1 MNRRSSSLRMAHAW
15 RAAFMLLPAPAFA
28 AVFGPPSGTGPLPA
42 IAESVDSLPG
52 HTLFHPVTMPRDP
65 LPLLVWGNGACRDN
79 GLQHGAFLRQIASQG
94 YIVIAL
100 GKPREERAFEA
111 AAAPA
116 VAPPLVGTAPGTAD
130 APPRNTPDETQVSQM
145 LEAIDWATRENARQ
159 GGALSGHIDVSRIA
173 VGGHSCGGLQA
184 LAVSSDPRI
193 KTTLVLNSG
202 IYVRRDGARS
212 GVAIDKSQLSRLHAP
227 MLYLAGGPSD
237 IAHPN
242 ASDDVARIEQVP
254 VFFGEL
260 PVGHGGTFWTGR
272 DGGDWARV
280 AARWLDWN
288 LKGDADA
295 SWDFAGPA
303 CRLCIDRRWTVTQ
316 KHLPAP
322 SGPFR
327 QSLYVPVRD
336 GTLLAMNVYRPARD
350 GVPVAARLPVI
361 FSFTPY
367 RARYYDANGKLVE
380 LGQLSGS
387 VARTL
392 FDAGYV
398 VAVADIRGKGAS
410 FGARRGFQDRTEA
423 YDGYDLVQWLAA
435 QPWSDGKVGMY
446 GCSYLGG
453 TTVHV
458 ASTAPP
464 ALRAIFSGATD
475 LDKYSFVR
483 NGGITAQFNTR
494 PDEPLSDDMASVP
507 LDADRDGALRNMAV
521 AQHAG
526 NTPMAALWYGMQFR
540 DSISTLTGNRFWEEA
555 GPYTYLDTL
564 RRSGIATY
572 YWGNFED
579 EPTAQVIL
587 AAENLHSRLLLGPG
601 THCVPPP
608 GFDFPAAVK
617 TYFDGTLK
625 GLQPA
630 TAAARVTWWLDEGD
644 GRGSWHEDARWPG
657 VSAATQKLYLAPQAA
672 GGAGN
677 LTLQPTPA
685 RKAQPQFRVNYDVG
699 SAEYFAFW
707 VTSQHGNGLS
717 FATPPLDAPRRLVG
731 FPVVHLR
738 VSSDRPEPLLFA
750 YLEQVMP
757 DGKAQVLAFGRQAA
771 AMRKTGQ
778 APYDTLGLPWMTGLT
793 ADFAPLSPGR
803 AVDVELALT
812 AVSRTVPAGARLR
825 LVVTGA
831 DPRQR
836 NLAQLKLDPPPSI
849 AVRTGGTDGSWVQL
863 PLQGGALA
871 AQALARGAKGR

>member
-1 MNRRSSSLRMAHAW
+1 MKRTPFPALMSRAW
-15 RAAFMLLPAPAFA
+15 RASLMMLPATAFA
-28 AVFGPPSGTGPLPA
+28 AVVGSPSGTGPWRA
-42 IAESVDSLPG
+42 VAESVASLPG
-52 HTLFHPVTMPRDP
+52 HTLYRPGKLPKDL
-65 LPLLVWGNGACRDN
+65 LPLFVWGNGACRDN

-100 GKPREERAFEA
+100 GKPREERPLESAIA
-111 AAAPA
+111 AAT
-116 VAPPLVGTAPGTAD
+116 APPPVQPLAPGAAD
-130 APPRNTPDETQVSQM
+130 APPRNTPDETQPQQM

-159 GGALSGHIDVSRIA
+159 GGELNGHIDLAHIA

-193 KTTLVLNSG
+193 KTTLVINSG
-202 IYVRRDGARS
+202 IYVRRDGAKS
-212 GVAIDKSQLSRLHAP
+212 GVAIDKSQLARLHGP

-242 ASDDVARIEQVP
+242 ASDDVARIEHVP

-260 PVGHGGTFWTGR
+260 PVGHGGTFWTER

-303 CRLCIDRRWTVTQ
+303 CRLCTDRRWTVSQ
-316 KHLPAP
+316 KHLAAP
-322 SGPFR
+322 KGPFR

-350 GVPVAARLPVI
+350 GVPLATGLPVI

-367 RARYYDANGKLVE
+367 RARYFDANGKRVE
-380 LGQLSGS
+380 LGQLSGG
-387 VARTL
+387 VANAL
-392 FDAGYV
+392 FDAGYAI
-398 VAVADIRGKGAS
+398 AVADIRGKGAS

-423 YDGYDLVQWLAA
+423 YDGYDLVQWLAV

-475 LDKYSFVR
+475 LDKYYFVR

-494 PDEPLSDDMASVP
+494 PDEPLTDDMASLP
-507 LDADRDGALRNMAV
+507 IDADRDGALRNMAV
-521 AQHAG
+521 EQHSR
-526 NTPMAALWYGMQFR
+526 NTPMAALWYGMRFR
-540 DSISTLTGNRFWEEA
+540 DSVSMLTGNRFWQEA

-579 EPTAQVIL
+579 EPTAQVVL
-587 AAENLHSRLLLGPG
+587 AAENLGSRLLLGPG

-608 GFDFPAAVK
+608 GFDLPAEVK
-617 TYFDGTLK
+617 GYFDATLK
-625 GLQPA
+625 GAPPA
-630 TAAARVTWWLDEGD
+630 TPLARVTWWLDEGN
-644 GRGSWHEDARWPG
+644 GRGSWHRDLRWPG
-657 VSAATQKLYLAPQAA
+657 VKAPVQKLYLAPQPAA
-672 GGAGN
+672 GTGN
-677 LTLQPTPA
+677 LTLQAQPA
-685 RKAQPQFRVNYDVG
+685 RNAEPTFRVNYDVG

-707 VTSQHGNGLS
+707 ISSQHGKGLS
-717 FATPPLDAPRRLVG
+717 FAMSPLEVPQRLVG

-738 VSSDRPEPLLFA
+738 VASDRPDPLLFV
-750 YLEQVMP
+750 YLEQLMP
-757 DGKAQVLAFGRQAA
+757 DGTAQVLAFGRQAA

-778 APYDTLGLPWMTGLT
+778 APYDTLGLPWMTGLA

-803 AVDVELALT
+803 AVDVDLALT
-812 AVSRTVPAGARLR
+812 AVSRVIPAGARLR

-836 NLAQLKLDPPPSI
+836 NLAELKLDPPPAI
-849 AVRTGGTDGSWVQL
+849 QVRTGGLGGSWLEV
-863 PLQGGALA
+863 PLQSE
-871 AQALARGAKGR
+871 